1 MREGYTL
8 AYTRTIVFLTLVMD
22 NILLTFAGRSFTKT
36 VRTTSGYRNSLAV
49 PVLVIS
55 VLFICFIYFVPFGRK
70 LFELTDIFP
79 QHALLVIGVSLVSIG
94 WFEVYKFLYSPRDR
108 A

>member
-1 MREGYTL
+1 
-8 AYTRTIVFLTLVMD
+8 MD

-49 PVLVIS
+49 PVLVMS

-79 QHALLVIGVSLVSIG
+79 EHALLLTGVSLVSVG
-94 WFEVYKFLYSPRDR
+94 WFEVYKYLHLVRGSS
-108 A
+108 